1 MGGVWGRRRCSK
13 AGHCRA
19 RQGNGAAPSGHKMAI
34 AHACIIPT
42 GSQLSGVM
50 HILNCDT
57 TGIAMLITDTDIRRK
72 MVLFLPPRVVSTLKK
87 EFGALDRYLIGD
99 AFRKS
104 H

>member
-1 MGGVWGRRRCSK
+1 
-13 AGHCRA
+13 
-19 RQGNGAAPSGHKMAI
+19 MAI

-72 MVLFLPPRVVSTLKK
+72 MVLLLPPRVVSTLKK